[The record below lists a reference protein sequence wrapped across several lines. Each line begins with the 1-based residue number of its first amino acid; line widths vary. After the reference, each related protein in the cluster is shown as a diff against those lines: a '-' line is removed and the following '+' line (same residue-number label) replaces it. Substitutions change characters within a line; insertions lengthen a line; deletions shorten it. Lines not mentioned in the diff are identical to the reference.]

1 MNDPQIVAC
10 ASQLPP
16 HYYSQE
22 DLLAGLETLWQAS
35 HYNQNRL
42 RQFHQAMN
50 IQGRFLSLPRE
61 QYLKASDFTER
72 NQHFQRVSLDLAEL
86 VVQKVFEQASV
97 RAEQVDFLV
106 YTTVTG
112 LAVPSL
118 DAQLMNRL
126 PFRSDLKRLPLF
138 GLGCLGGAAGVAR
151 LTDLLRGSPNSLG
164 LLLSVELCSLTLQSQ
179 DLSVANLV
187 ATGLFGD
194 GAAAVLM
201 SSQGC
206 EKSGP
211 RVVDT
216 RSVFFPESQGVMGWD
231 IGSQGFSIVL
241 SPQVPHYAQHHL
253 APALQEFLT
262 AHQLGV
268 QDIAA
273 WIAHPGGPKVVEA
286 LEQTFQLPPEALAVT
301 KKSLQEVGNLS
312 SASVLL
318 ILEETLKKE
327 ISPGSYAI
335 MLSMGPAFCA
345 ELVLL
350 QW

>member
-1 MNDPQIVAC
+1 MNNPHIVAC
-10 ASQLPP
+10 ASQLPS

-61 QYLKASDFTER
+61 QYLTASDFSER
-72 NQHFQRVSLDLAEL
+72 NRHFQRVSLELGEL
-86 VVQKVFEQASV
+86 VVQKALEQARV
-97 RAEQVDFLV
+97 KADQIDFLV

-126 PFRSDLKRLPLF
+126 PFRRDLKRLPLF

-151 LTDLLRGSPNSLG
+151 LNDLLRGSPESLG

-194 GAAAVLM
+194 GAAAVVM
-201 SSQGC
+201 SSHKSA
-206 EKSGP
+206 KSGP
-211 RVVDT
+211 KVLAT
-216 RSVFFPESQGVMGWD
+216 RSVFFPDSQGVMGWE

-241 SPQVPHYAQHHL
+241 SPQVPHYARHHL
-253 APALQEFLT
+253 APALQEFL
-262 AHQLGV
+262 ADQQLDLPDV
-268 QDIAA
+268 AA

-286 LEQTFQLPPEALAVT
+286 LEETFGLPPQALAVT

-327 ISPGSYAI
+327 IPAGSYAI